1 MANVETAIEISGEKD
16 TGLTPSGL
24 LARTS
29 RYRSGHEL
37 LPCKR
42 TNAAMLHQE
51 HGHESWQH
59 RVHEFIESK
68 KVQHLLSF
76 LLFIDIVIICVELLL
91 DSHYPSCT
99 IIERDAISCC
109 LDTDNEHRFLEG
121 LLSDNNNEQHSN
133 SSEHH
138 SVCDSEYYE
147 GESSCDPHKWP
158 LLHMVHS
165 ILFYVSVAILI
176 IFEVELLTLLAILKR
191 DFFKGILH
199 VLDLLVVTMSLV
211 IEIATHNTG
220 VGALIIFRI
229 WRFIRVGHGLYMT
242 EENIHKEEQGHV
254 EKYVSELQEI
264 LKENNIEIPNIKG
277 MHEEAS

>member
-1 MANVETAIEISGEKD
+1 MANVETAIEISGEKN
-16 TGLTPSGL
+16 TGTTPSGL
-24 LARTS
+24 LARTP

-42 TNAAMLHQE
+42 TNAAMLHQK
-51 HGHESWQH
+51 HGESWQH

-109 LDTDNEHRFLEG
+109 LDTDNEHRFLEV
-121 LLSDNNNEQHSN
+121 SNN
-133 SSEHH
+133 SEHH

-199 VLDLLVVTMSLV
+199 VLDLLVVTISLV
-211 IEIATHNTG
+211 IEIATRNTG
-220 VGALIIFRI
+220 VGAFIIFRI

-242 EENIHKEEQGHV
+242 DEKIHDEEQEHV